1 MASSITSVSKREKVI
16 SLWSSGYRNKEICS
30 RLHLSHQTV
39 SNILSKFLQNGTA
52 APGKPGWKE
61 HTVATPNVVEFV
73 EYWKV
78 FKPSTRTFEI
88 QPGLLSSAICAPANI
103 PARSTISDIVRQDL
117 NSHGKK
123 LSVHPAESLTRE
135 NLLKTLSYIMYMSGV
150 DPSTVHFS
158 DETSVVKTTPSRSY
172 GHSKKGLPAVEI
184 QRYASNCN
192 YTVNLLHSRFGI
204 DNFNILEG
212 PSDGFEMIHFFE
224 ESLQAI
230 DPVGNPV
237 LANRDVIVMDN
248 CGFHHGV
255 FAENQLRLML
265 RNRGVELIFQPP
277 YSPEFN
283 SCEFC
288 FRSMKAYLRQQEQFS
303 INFTELAI
311 IQGLERITPAISQNI
326 FSHCGFVI

>member
-1 MASSITSVSKREKVI
+1 MASNITSVSKREKVI

-73 EYWKV
+73 EYCKV

-88 QPGLLSSAICAPANI
+88 QQGLLANAICTPANL

-135 NLLKTLSYIMYMSGV
+135 NLLKTLNYIMYMSGV

-230 DPVGNPV
+230 DHVGNPV

-255 FAENQLRLML
+255 CCLSKRFFILEHC
-265 RNRGVELIFQPP
+265 ELTAMAVNIT
-277 YSPEFN
+277 SVSKREKLISLWSSGN
-283 SCEFC
+283 CS
-288 FRSMKAYLRQQEQFS
+288 L
-303 INFTELAI
+303 TELASI
-311 IQGLERITPAISQNI
+311 AVAIDETRKTY
-326 FSHCGFVI
+326 